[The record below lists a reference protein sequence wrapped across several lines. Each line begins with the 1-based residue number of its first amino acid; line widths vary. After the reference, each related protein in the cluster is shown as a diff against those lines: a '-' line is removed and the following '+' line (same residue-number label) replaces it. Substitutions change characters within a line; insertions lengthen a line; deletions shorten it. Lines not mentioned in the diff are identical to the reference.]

1 MNRLHINIIIALMS
15 ISLIGIIAIQ
25 LLWIRNAIDV
35 KEAQF
40 DRATFQ
46 AMNDAIIQ
54 VESYDAAHYISNNVK
69 LKSSDNSDTFT
80 LVSADSL
87 FDIKLNDSVFEEF
100 LYISKDGEK
109 INDKT
114 KVLVSVSSSDTNTFK
129 FQDEKNQVWTSK
141 TEVITPTNKNVH
153 VITESDEI
161 AIIPSSHKRKNIEYR
176 YSTISRAVKQLV
188 FEYATEEESIKSR
201 LDLAHLD
208 KIISSEL
215 QNKSLPAK
223 FDYAITNDDIDSIY
237 IIKSEFFKDD
247 FLKSKYK
254 VNVFPHDLS
263 QKSSF
268 LILSFPDK
276 KAHLFKSVYLLSL
289 GSLFFTLIII
299 VTFSLTIYFILKQ
312 KKVSEIKTDFI
323 NNMTHEF
330 KTPIA
335 TISLA
340 TDSIENPKIIKN
352 QEQVQFYTGIIKE
365 ENRRMN
371 AQVENIL
378 QMSLIDKKELELNI
392 KTFNIHQL
400 IEKALQNM
408 NLLIVRNNGIIQSE
422 LSASHQNALVDEIH
436 FINVINNL
444 VDNAIKYSEG
454 EPNISIHTENHESEL
469 KISIL
474 DEGVGMSPDKLK
486 KIFDKFYRVQT
497 GNIHNIKGFGLGL
510 SYVKAVL
517 DSFKGNI
524 EVQSELGKG
533 STFTIVLPI
542 VKV

>member
-1 MNRLHINIIIALMS
+1 MNRLQINTIIALMS
-15 ISLIGIIAIQ
+15 ISLIGIIAVQ
-25 LLWIRNAIDV
+25 LLWIRNAIEV

-40 DRATFQ
+40 DRATIQ

-69 LKSSDNSDTFT
+69 LKNSEDSDSFT

-87 FDIKLNDSVFEEF
+87 FDIKLNDSIFNEF
-100 LYISKDGEK
+100 IYINNKGEDHS
-109 INDKT
+109 DKT
-114 KVLVSVSSSDTNTFK
+114 KVIVSVTSSDTSSFK
-129 FQDEKNQVWTSK
+129 LKKDESGRVWTSK
-141 TEVITPTNKNVH
+141 TELISPTKEELH
-153 VITESDEI
+153 IIAEAEEI
-161 AIIPSSHKRKNIEYR
+161 EILPAPHKQKNIEYR
-176 YSTISRAVKQLV
+176 FSTISRAVKQLV

-201 LDLAHLD
+201 LDLARLD
-208 KIISSEL
+208 KIIRSEL
-215 QNKSLPAK
+215 HNKSLPMN
-223 FDYAITNDDIDSIY
+223 FDYAITNDKIDSTY
-237 IIKSEFFKDD
+237 IVKSENFKDEYLD
-247 FLKSKYK
+247 SKYK

-276 KAHLFKSVYLLSL
+276 NAHLFKSVYVLSL
-289 GSLFFTLIII
+289 GSLFFTIII
-299 VTFSLTIYFILKQ
+299 VITFSLTIYFILKQ

-340 TDSIENPKIIKN
+340 TDSINNPKIIN
-352 QEQVQFYTGIIKE
+352 NEDQVQFYTGIIKE

-392 KTFNIHQL
+392 KTHNIHAL
-400 IEKALQNM
+400 IEKALQNI
-408 NLLIVRNNGIIQSE
+408 NLHIATKNGVISSNLE
-422 LSASHQNALVDEIH
+422 ATNTNALVDEIH
-436 FINVINNL
+436 FINVLNNL
-444 VDNAIKYSEG
+444 FDNAIKYSAKA
-454 EPNISIHTENHESEL
+454 PMITLSSENHE
-469 KISIL
+469 
-474 DEGVGMSPDKLK
+474 DEIRIRIQDQGMGMSNDKLK
-486 KIFDKFYRVQT
+486 KIFDKFYRVQM

-517 DSFKGNI
+517 DSFKGRI
-524 EVQSELGKG
+524 EVQSEPGKG
-533 STFTIVLPI
+533 STFIVILPN
-542 VKV
+542 V